1 MPTGF
6 RTANQIINE
15 SLASVRD
22 FDRKYYNEAAMYFD
36 RGYREFKLFNDSSFK
51 ESWETITAI
60 NTVNYP
66 KDAIRLLSVGVVSDG
81 EMFTFTRSDDM
92 VAPITSPID
101 SFLDSDRGEDDT
113 LRRVPQIGYG
123 AKSVN
128 VEYYYFDD
136 RKKRRIVLG
145 RAAVDVSRF
154 AARGEVLVRYVANEV
169 DNLDA
174 LHIPD
179 DASNLLIAYIEYK
192 LVESRP
198 DKYDRGYMAEKKQN
212 YREEVRRYEALEL
225 PSLQDMIDVIYETSG
240 QTPRRV

>member
-1 MPTGF
+1 
-6 RTANQIINE
+6 
-15 SLASVRD
+15 
-22 FDRKYYNEAAMYFD
+22 
-36 RGYREFKLFNDSSFK
+36 
-51 ESWETITAI
+51 
-60 NTVNYP
+60 
-66 KDAIRLLSVGVVSDG
+66 
-81 EMFTFTRSDDM
+81 M

-101 SFLDSDRGEDDT
+101 SFLDGDRGEDDT

-154 AARGEVLVRYVANEV
+154 AARGEVLMRYVANEV

-198 DKYDRGYMAEKKQN
+198 DKYDRGYRAEKKQN